1 MPAYD
6 YDATVSSIVQHRR
19 EAYGTSPPVE
29 VHIRLEHLQKSVELF
44 SNLSAHCPM
53 TPLLWMQYA
62 EDAAAVVSG
71 LLAAEGGGG
80 GSGGDNG
87 NNGGEE
93 AKAQAAETRLNILEL
108 AIDEFPGCA
117 LLRLRHLEAVVESS
131 VDDDNASVAS
141 ARKAFHDAISFV
153 GRGSHRNEDGAVAAI
168 YRLHVKYLLRLSAST
183 ASSTSSIAEE
193 ISASYLFR
201 AECPMKEENDTLSD
215 EIMSTKQVLKEVLS
229 TAEDMRKIDD
239 ARIQASK
246 TLGSFANLEDGVEVA
261 MAEEYIKIPHN
272 LVVGGDNDESAVNWN
287 ELLSGH
293 AAIEGKERYL
303 LGYGAASTSAAFAK
317 YAGALSNRAR
327 KADNNL
333 SQGMSGEKK
342 DDEAKSEEEELK
354 NEKDMFNSLAISV
367 YERGLS
373 ECPTVE
379 SLWVSYLQCMFRLVD
394 QDRQAAGCIPLGQS
408 RHASLLKSACARS
421 VRNCPYSARLFCMK
435 MKSLAILAQVGA
447 TVFDPDEIMA
457 VATEAVNDGFMA
469 SPEAQLE
476 VHLNALRHVQRRI
489 MALSCTS
496 SPEEGG
502 AQPRAYDASEPM
514 DKSTKKKRRNRDSAI
529 LEITEYDDLD
539 AEVEQDLRDLID
551 DSRDMYDATDAFL
564 KKDHPS
570 WTEGMA
576 VLWSDRAVAESNIF
590 LPLLRSMGG
599 DGDEQG
605 NGRKA
610 TDEAVR
616 CFEKSCK
623 AHQPPHPDLWMTY
636 IRYVQGRHRYLGRD
650 DVDADPPG
658 ANAAKFRKVR
668 GLFARAMSLIK
679 AKRDPAQSTLYFGA
693 RDYGS
698 ALTNLC
704 HEYLEFERLFGSDES
719 LNQASKTVKGKL
731 RTLGESEGEGDPVAH
746 ITVQNGVH
754 PPAAA
759 VPAASS
765 PADVA
770 DSSAPDEQRSVAM
783 DIDTGEKSSKR
794 RIDEVGDKDDAA
806 VHPQKKP
813 RVQDD
818 NAQSS
823 PAANTGTKKKAN
835 LKVEKTHPEHKVL
848 IGDLEYPAH
857 PFTVHVTNLTK
868 DTEDMD
874 LVDAF
879 ASRCGAIVHARI
891 MREKHQGPRHV
902 KAKSKG
908 SGLIQFEERE
918 SVEKALG
925 LDGEIGLHD
934 KLVKVH
940 RSHVPAV
947 SIVPPGMHRVK
958 PKGEG
963 HSSKRNQK
971 RKKTKKLSSAVG
983 DGKEG
988 KGGTSASASAPT
1000 SKPKTTSSLS
1010 FIPRGV
1016 GLKK

>member
-1 MPAYD
+1 
-6 YDATVSSIVQHRR
+6 
-19 EAYGTSPPVE
+19 
-29 VHIRLEHLQKSVELF
+29 
-44 SNLSAHCPM
+44 
-53 TPLLWMQYA
+53 
-62 EDAAAVVSG
+62 
-71 LLAAEGGGG
+71 
-80 GSGGDNG
+80 
-87 NNGGEE
+87 
-93 AKAQAAETRLNILEL
+93 
-108 AIDEFPGCA
+108 
-117 LLRLRHLEAVVESS
+117 
-131 VDDDNASVAS
+131 
-141 ARKAFHDAISFV
+141 
-153 GRGSHRNEDGAVAAI
+153 
-168 YRLHVKYLLRLSAST
+168 
-183 ASSTSSIAEE
+183 
-193 ISASYLFR
+193 
-201 AECPMKEENDTLSD
+201 
-215 EIMSTKQVLKEVLS
+215 
-229 TAEDMRKIDD
+229 
-239 ARIQASK
+239 
-246 TLGSFANLEDGVEVA
+246 
-261 MAEEYIKIPHN
+261 
-272 LVVGGDNDESAVNWN
+272 
-287 ELLSGH
+287 
-293 AAIEGKERYL
+293 
-303 LGYGAASTSAAFAK
+303 
-317 YAGALSNRAR
+317 
-327 KADNNL
+327 
-333 SQGMSGEKK
+333 MSGEKK
-342 DDEAKSEEEELK
+342 DEEAKSEEEELK
-354 NEKDMFNSLAISV
+354 NEQDMFTSLAISV

-379 SLWVSYLQCMFRLVD
+379 SLWVSYLQCLFRLVD
-394 QDRQAAGCIPLGQS
+394 QDRQAAGCKPLGQS
-408 RHASLLKSACARS
+408 RHASLLKNACARS
-421 VRNCPYSARLFCMK
+421 VRNCPYSARLFGTK

-447 TVFDPDEIMA
+447 SVFDPDEIMA
-457 VATEAVNDGFMA
+457 VATEAVNGGFMT

-489 MALSCTS
+489 MALSCTA

-514 DKSTKKKRRNRDSAI
+514 DKSTKKKRRNQDGAI
-529 LEITEYDDLD
+529 SEITEYDDLD
-539 AEVEQDLRDLID
+539 AETEQDLRDLID

-564 KKDHPS
+564 KKEHPS

-576 VLWSDRAVAESNIF
+576 ILWSDRALAESNIF
-590 LPLLRSMGG
+590 LPLLRSM
-599 DGDEQG
+599 DGDDDEQA

-623 AHQPPHPDLWMTY
+623 AHQPPHPDLWMAY
-636 IRYVQGRHRYLGRD
+636 IRYVQGRHRYLGGD

-668 GLFARAMSLIK
+668 GLFTRAMSLIK
-679 AKRDPAQSTLYFGA
+679 ARRDPAQSIVYFGA

-704 HEYLEFERLFGSDES
+704 HEYLDFEHLFGSDES

-731 RTLGESEGEGDPVAH
+731 RTLGEGEGEGDPVAR
-746 ITVQNGVH
+746 TAVQNGAH

-759 VPAASS
+759 TPAAPS

-770 DSSAPDEQRSVAM
+770 DSSAPDEQKSVAM
-783 DIDTGEKSSKR
+783 DIDAGEKSSKR
-794 RIDEVGDKDDAA
+794 RIDEVGDKDEAA
-806 VHPQKKP
+806 VQPPKKP

-823 PAANTGTKKKAN
+823 PAANNGTGKQVN
-835 LKVEKTHPEHKVL
+835 LKVEKKHPEHKVL

-857 PFTVHVTNLTK
+857 PFTVHVTNLSK

-918 SVEKALG
+918 SVEKALE

-971 RKKTKKLSSAVG
+971 RKQTKKLSSAVG
-983 DGKEG
+983 DAKEG
-988 KGGTSASASAPT
+988 NGGTEPSASALTP
-1000 SKPKTTSSLS
+1000 KPKTTSSLS